1 MGGEYPAMNVRCC
14 QVCVPWFFP
23 FHEAKEVLDQF
34 RDQFIE
40 DMEAEKV
47 VMELVHKDIISRG
60 DLRTITRAEDPTQQN
75 QILHL
80 CLKDKSTVEALK
92 SACAIIMA
100 VRGHPKMVALGA
112 AMWRRLE
119 TGTSVHA
126 GVCVCACECSCVH
139 LCVIL

>member
-1 MGGEYPAMNVRCC
+1 
-14 QVCVPWFFP
+14 
-23 FHEAKEVLDQF
+23 
-34 RDQFIE
+34 
-40 DMEAEKV
+40 MEAEKV

-126 GVCVCACECSCVH
+126 GVYACTCECSCVH